1 MCAAARRVS
10 ETVCRCDAHFRVA
23 ILEPARAVHCTVYS
37 ERPLFLLSAPKVP
50 FLNSALPEE
59 CPVCLARQNRID
71 DSVPSAL
78 DEARA
83 RAEPTPGSVQRCAS
97 PSVASLDRWR

>member
-10 ETVCRCDAHFRVA
+10 ETASRPDGHFRVA

-59 CPVCLARQNRID
+59 CPVCMSRQNRID
-71 DSVPSAL
+71 AAPLSGLDGARPGAERTPESA
-78 DEARA
+78 ER
-83 RAEPTPGSVQRCAS
+83 
-97 PSVASLDRWR
+97 